1 MIIEFLNFF
10 AVWTYWGVN
19 WFFLPNPIFAICLN
33 FQQQNSLKNQYLQQL
48 SSDFFEINSIKPGF
62 WRAFQ
67 EHQECFQ
74 IPIKFSILILF
85 SFHWENGSIIN
96 SFHTIAPNSLRPS
109 WCTPTNWQLSEER
122 SMKDCGLEDLSM
134 TKQNKLPCLLHRYQF
149 VGCWV

>member
-1 MIIEFLNFF
+1 M
-10 AVWTYWGVN
+10 WTYWGVN

-96 SFHTIAPNSLRPS
+96 SFHTIVPNSFK
-109 WCTPTNWQLSEER
+109 LSGAPLVIESFPKIPRAWHFWEIW
-122 SMKDCGLEDLSM
+122 KW
-134 TKQNKLPCLLHRYQF
+134 QNKTRCAIHNGPIIY
-149 VGCWV
+149 VISKIDIVW